1 MTRPIRVLVVED
13 SPSCRELLVGLLH
26 ADPRLLVVGTAAD
39 GEEAVEAAA
48 RLAPDV
54 ITMDIHLPGLDGFE
68 ATRRIMERSPT
79 RIVVVTSSAIPH
91 DVARS
96 FELLSSGALAVLGK
110 PLGPGHSDFAQ
121 QRDELLRTVALMAEV
136 PVVRRRAP
144 GAAQVA
150 SPRAPPVAAQAG
162 IRLVAIGASTGGPQA
177 LQTLL
182 SRLRP
187 DFEVPLV
194 IVQHMSPGF
203 AHGLVEWLA
212 RTARVT
218 VRVAAEGVLPRPG
231 VAYVA
236 PDGAHLALGGGDVL
250 RLSDAPAENG
260 FRPSVSHLFR
270 SVAQHCGAQAAAL
283 LLTGMGQ
290 DGARELKTLRQ
301 AGALTMVQDRH
312 SAVVHGMP
320 GEALR
325 LGAAAHVLAPE
336 QMAVV
341 LNRIVGSRG

>member
-26 ADPRLLVVGTAAD
+26 SDPRLLVVGTAAD

-144 GAAQVA
+144 APAHVPPAQ
-150 SPRAPPVAAQAG
+150 VAAQAA
-162 IRLVAIGASTGGPQA
+162 IRLVAVGASTGGPQA
-177 LQTLL
+177 LQAMLA
-182 SRLRP
+182 RLRP
-187 DFEVPLV
+187 DFEAPIV

-218 VRVAAEGVLPRPG
+218 VRVAADGVVARPG
-231 VAYVA
+231 VAYMA
-236 PDGAHLALGGGDVL
+236 PDGAHLALADGDAL
-250 RLSDAPAENG
+250 RLGDAPAENG

-270 SVAQHCGAQAAAL
+270 SVAQRCGAHAAAL

-336 QMAVV
+336 QMADV
-341 LNRIVGSRG
+341 LNRIVGSRE